1 MEKSITYRRRR
12 YFINKGLQLRFILIF
27 ALIVVVAFLINWQ
40 LVYYMVDKE
49 LAVELYK
56 SHIKIRTTGE
66 IIKPV
71 LIKMNMILIPLLAVV
86 TASAVILLTRAIE
99 LPIVGFRDA
108 VEALG
113 NGKLATRFTG
123 EAPGDLA
130 TGFNT
135 LAERY
140 EGSFIKIEEEISA
153 LEGVATRLEERAKLP
168 EPPVSEMGNMAR
180 SLDGINERIAEELSR
195 FKV

>member
-1 MEKSITYRRRR
+1 MGNSITYRRRF
-12 YFINKGLQLRFILIF
+12 FINKGLQSRFILIF
-27 ALIVVVAFLINWQ
+27 ALIVVVAFLLNWQ

-71 LIKMNMILIPLLAVV
+71 LIKMNMVLIPLLAVV
-86 TASAVILLTRAIE
+86 TASAVMLLTRAIE
-99 LPIVGFRDA
+99 LPIAGFRDA
-108 VEALG
+108 VVSFGEGRLD
-113 NGKLATRFTG
+113 TRFTG

-130 TGFNT
+130 AGFNA

-140 EGSFIKIEEEISA
+140 EGSFVKIEEEISA
-153 LEGVATRLEERAKLP
+153 LEDVAARLEDRVKQP
-168 EPPVSEMGNMAR
+168 EPPVSEMSDMAR
-180 SLDGINERIAEELSR
+180 ALDSINTRIAEELSR